1 MAKLCPLKN
10 SKYGSSHDC
19 NEIFCMF
26 WDEGE
31 ENCLISSALQ
41 KYIKGYTNK
50 EQKELQEQIKMATL
64 DFRTFPYG
72 NVLMRTEKE
81 E

>member
-10 SKYGSSHDC
+10 DKYGSLHDC

-41 KYIKGYTNK
+41 KYLKGYTNK
-50 EQKELQEQIKMATL
+50 EQEELQKQIEMASL
-64 DFRTFPYG
+64 GFRPFPFIS
-72 NVLMRTEKE
+72 NTKKE
-81 E
+81 ET

>member
-10 SKYGSSHDC
+10 SQYGSSKDC

-41 KYIKGYTNK
+41 KYVKGYTAK
-50 EQKELQEQIKMATL
+50 EQEELQEQIKMSSL
-64 DFRTFPYG
+64 GFNPFSFG
-72 NVLMRTEKE
+72 GSIIKKE
-81 E
+81 EE

>member
-10 SKYGSSHDC
+10 SQYGSSKDC

-26 WDEGE
+26 WDNGE

-41 KYIKGYTNK
+41 KYIKSYTDK
-50 EQKELQEQIKMATL
+50 EGLQKQIKMAALGFDPFLLVSNTK
-64 DFRTFPYG
+64 
-72 NVLMRTEKE
+72 KE
-81 E
+81 EA